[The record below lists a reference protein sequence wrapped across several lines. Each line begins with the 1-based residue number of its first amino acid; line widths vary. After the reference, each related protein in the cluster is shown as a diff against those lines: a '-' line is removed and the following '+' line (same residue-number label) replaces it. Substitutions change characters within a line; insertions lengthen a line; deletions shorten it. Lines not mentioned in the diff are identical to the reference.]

1 MEIKINGQS
10 QNIAQGTKL
19 KLKTGEIVEA
29 RNALKDGL
37 LVKRDT
43 GGYSIIDP
51 FKDILEVI
59 IEQVKQSVT
68 QLIITAISNF
78 FSRLIKKL

>member
-1 MEIKINGQS
+1 MEIQISGQKTI
-10 QNIAQGTKL
+10 IAQGAKL
-19 KLKTGEIVEA
+19 KLHTGQIAEA
-29 RNALKDGL
+29 RNMLRDGL
-37 LVKRDT
+37 LVKLDT

-68 QLIITAISNF
+68 QLIIAAISSF

>member
-1 MEIKINGQS
+1 MEVKIQGQS
-10 QNIAQGTKL
+10 QDIAQGTKL
-19 KLKTGEIVEA
+19 KLHTGQVAEA
-29 RNALKDGL
+29 RNMLRDGL
-37 LVKRDT
+37 LVKLDT

-59 IEQVKQSVT
+59 IEQVKQSLT
-68 QLIITAISNF
+68 QLIVTAISSF